1 MVSAVSTGTQLLQ
14 GNSIAP
20 VMRELV
26 GRLLGI
32 GMCDGKQLV
41 RQLNRFDFTHAEVRP
56 AAWQCGG
63 RSHRATSV
71 DDASSPGIVLGAD
84 AGFRRQCVYYCS
96 RPGKPHCCCGA
107 RCSWRWRCVWRGG
120 CWRTRSGSSGRSGSG
135 PGSGSRKPQSRSS
148 RPCEVRKQMCWVC
161 SGSGTRPGASKH
173 QESQEAGLSWQQP
186 QHSSARGRQ

>member
-1 MVSAVSTGTQLLQ
+1 MVLLLSTGTRRVQ

-41 RQLNRFDFTHAEVRP
+41 RQLNRFDFTHAEVCP

-63 RSHRATSV
+63 ISHRVTSV
-71 DDASSPGIVLGAD
+71 DDASSPGIMLGD
-84 AGFRRQCVYYCS
+84 DVGSWRQCVHHCS

-107 RCSWRWRCVWRGG
+107 PRSCRRRCVWRAA

-135 PGSGSRKPQSRSS
+135 PGSGSRKLQGRSN
-148 RPCEVRKQMCWVC
+148 RPFEVRKRICHV
-161 SGSGTRPGASKH
+161 GSRRRTRPGAS
-173 QESQEAGLSWQQP
+173 
-186 QHSSARGRQ
+186 